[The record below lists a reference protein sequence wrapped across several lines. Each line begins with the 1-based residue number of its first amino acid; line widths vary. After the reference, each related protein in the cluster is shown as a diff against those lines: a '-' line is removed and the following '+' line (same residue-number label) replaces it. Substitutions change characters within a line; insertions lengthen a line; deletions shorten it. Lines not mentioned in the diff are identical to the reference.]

1 MVIYEESQSFPFWN
15 RSTAI
20 SEWAISAMD
29 TRTRARLWACRSEFM
44 SITQEQPDSAKTL
57 FDNAFAEGFA
67 DKIPAPVFQVG
78 VSKVR
83 WKPMP
88 TSDWG
93 IVMGMRYIWAE
104 HLASW
109 QWQYYII
116 LDPSSPS
123 YEWTQADWGWQ
134 DDLELLPSHSSSATQ
149 LVEEVTKSE

>member
-1 MVIYEESQSFPFWN
+1 MILGTESIMIMPELDNLGFTVGEASSDSS
-15 RSTAI
+15 STTAK
-20 SEWAISAMD
+20 SAP
-29 TRTRARLWACRSEFM
+29 
-44 SITQEQPDSAKTL
+44 IQQNTQ
-57 FDNAFAEGFA
+57 N
-67 DKIPAPVFQVG
+67 IPPPTFQVG

-109 QWQYYII
+109 QWQYYIV

-123 YEWTQADWGWQ
+123 YPWAKADWGWS
-134 DDLELLPSHSSSATQ
+134 DDLELLPIGSPLPTQ
-149 LVEEVTKSE
+149 FVEEVTKSE

>member
-1 MVIYEESQSFPFWN
+1 MPKEQNSQNPANSEKSIL
-15 RSTAI
+15 STF
-20 SEWAISAMD
+20 SS
-29 TRTRARLWACRSEFM
+29 TTTCLS
-44 SITQEQPDSAKTL
+44 Q
-57 FDNAFAEGFA
+57 AFIEGSSQNMPPP
-67 DKIPAPVFQVG
+67 IFQVG

-93 IVMGMRYIWAE
+93 LVMGMRYIFAE

-134 DDLELLPSHSSSATQ
+134 DDLEPVPSDSSPATQ
-149 LVEEVTKSE
+149 LVEEVTTRE

>member
-1 MVIYEESQSFPFWN
+1 MILGTESIMIMPELDNFGFTVGEASSYSS
-15 RSTAI
+15 STTAK
-20 SEWAISAMD
+20 SAP
-29 TRTRARLWACRSEFM
+29 SQQN
-44 SITQEQPDSAKTL
+44 S
-57 FDNAFAEGFA
+57 NN
-67 DKIPAPVFQVG
+67 IPPLIFQVG

-93 IVMGMRYIWAE
+93 RVMGMRYIWAE

-116 LDPSSPS
+116 LDRSSPS

-134 DDLELLPSHSSSATQ
+134 DDLEPVPSDSSSATQ
-149 LVEEVTKSE
+149 LVEEVTTCE

>member
-1 MVIYEESQSFPFWN
+1 MPKEQNSQKPAKSEKSIPPTFS
-15 RSTAI
+15 STTTYL
-20 SEWAISAMD
+20 S
-29 TRTRARLWACRSEFM
+29 
-44 SITQEQPDSAKTL
+44 Q
-57 FDNAFAEGFA
+57 AFIEDFSQN
-67 DKIPAPVFQVG
+67 IPPPTFQVG

-93 IVMGMRYIWAE
+93 RVMGMRYIWAE
-104 HLASW
+104 HLTSW

-123 YEWTQADWGWQ
+123 KEWTQADWGWQ